1 MLKDNLIALNK
12 IYDVVTDNVFELSK
26 SNSGLALI
34 KVLIINR
41 LDKDGTYL
49 ASFLNLKLKLESQI
63 TEIIK
68 SKYGIYVLLSILEVS
83 RISLNN

>member
-1 MLKDNLIALNK
+1 MLKENLLALNK
-12 IYDVVTDNVFELSK
+12 IYEVAIDNLYELSK

-41 LDKDGTYL
+41 VDTDGTYF
-49 ASFLNLKLKLESQI
+49 AFFIRLKAKIESLI

-68 SKYGIYVLLSILEVS
+68 SKYGIYVLLTILEV
-83 RISLNN
+83 